1 MMETSIN
8 TGTGD
13 LSPHMSGFT
22 VKGELRV
29 QAEEDTLNIQIINLR
44 QSYFNGP
51 YAPGYWPYQNM
62 DARTRYIPVKE
73 EYMDAIFSASYENG
87 KVKEITF
94 ADDTP
99 LWLKNLMRGF
109 ASSFQIDMESIESGE
124 RAWYS
129 TEVGNIISH
138 KYSHLIL
145 TEHSPW
151 RL

>member
-1 MMETSIN
+1 
-8 TGTGD
+8 
-13 LSPHMSGFT
+13 
-22 VKGELRV
+22 
-29 QAEEDTLNIQIINLR
+29 
-44 QSYFNGP
+44 
-51 YAPGYWPYQNM
+51 
-62 DARTRYIPVKE
+62 
-73 EYMDAIFSASYENG
+73 MDAIFSVRYENG

-109 ASSFQIDMESIESGE
+109 ASSFQIDMENIESGE

-129 TEVGNIISH
+129 EEVGNILSH
-138 KYSHLIL
+138 KYFHLFL